1 MKLPVGAG
9 RWLGV
14 PAVAALASTWRQR
27 TAGGE
32 YERAARAGGR
42 GVIYVIWHE
51 ALLPLTW
58 VHRTRGDITMLVSA
72 TLDGDY
78 LTSFATAIGYR
89 TVRGATGQDGRRA
102 FRELGE
108 VLRAGR
114 PAAIALDGPLGPRR
128 VLTPGAVVAAQR
140 NGALLL
146 PLHATADRGWRF
158 GSWDRFLVPKPF
170 AEVTVHYAEP
180 FSVGTGEAGLEEG
193 MARLAAALGALTR
206 EDGA

>member
-1 MKLPVGAG
+1 MKIPVNAG
-9 RWLGV
+9 RWVGV
-14 PAVAALASTWRQR
+14 PAVASLAATWRMR
-27 TAGGE
+27 TVGAE
-32 YERAARAGGR
+32 HERAARASGR
-42 GVIYVIWHE
+42 GFIYVIWHE
-51 ALLPLTW
+51 TLLPLTW
-58 VHRTRGDITMLVSA
+58 VHRTRRDITMLVSA
-72 TLDGDY
+72 TIDGDY

-102 FRELGE
+102 IRELGE

-114 PAAIALDGPLGPRR
+114 PAAIAPDGPLGPRR

-170 AEVTVHYAEP
+170 ARVTVWYAEP
-180 FSVGTGEAGLEEG
+180 FGVEAGEAGMERA
-193 MARLAAALGALTR
+193 MARLTAAFGALTR
-206 EDGA
+206 EDAA

>member
-14 PAVAALASTWRQR
+14 PAVAALAATWRVR
-27 TAGGE
+27 TEGGE
-32 YERAARAGGR
+32 HERAARAAGR

-51 ALLPLTW
+51 VLLPLTW

-72 TLDGDY
+72 ARDGDY
-78 LTSFATAIGYR
+78 LTSFATAIGYG

-128 VLTPGAVVAAQR
+128 VITPGALVAAQR

-170 AEVTVHYAEP
+170 ARVTVRYGEP
-180 FSVGTGEAGLEEG
+180 FAVGPGEAGLEAG
-193 MARLAAALGALTR
+193 MARLVAALDGLTR

>member
-14 PAVAALASTWRQR
+14 PAVAALAATWRMR
-27 TAGGE
+27 TEGGE
-32 YERAARAGGR
+32 HERAARTAGR

-51 ALLPLTW
+51 VLLPLTW

-72 TLDGDY
+72 ARDGDY
-78 LTSFATAIGYR
+78 LTSFATTVGYR

-128 VLTPGAVVAAQR
+128 VLTPGALVAAQR
-140 NGALLL
+140 NEALLL

-170 AEVTVHYAEP
+170 ARVTVRYGEP
-180 FSVGTGEAGLEEG
+180 FAVGAGQEGLEDG
-193 MARLAAALGALTR
+193 MARLSTALGALTR
-206 EDGA
+206 KDDA

>member
-1 MKLPVGAG
+1 MKLPIGAG

-14 PAVAALASTWRQR
+14 PAVAALAATWRVG
-27 TAGGE
+27 TVGGE
-32 YERAARAGGR
+32 HEQAARASGR

-72 TLDGDY
+72 TIDGDY
-78 LTSFATAIGYR
+78 LTRFATSIGYR
-89 TVRGATGQDGRRA
+89 TVRGATGQEGLRA
-102 FRELGE
+102 LRELGE

-128 VLTPGAVVAAQR
+128 VLTPGAVIAAQR
-140 NGALLL
+140 NEALLL
-146 PLHATADRGWRF
+146 PLHATTDRGWRF
-158 GSWDRFLVPKPF
+158 DSWDRFLVPKPW
-170 AEVTVHYAEP
+170 ARVTVRYAAP
-180 FSVGTGEAGLEEG
+180 FAVGAGTEG
-193 MARLAAALGALTR
+193 FEQGMTRLSTALAGLTR